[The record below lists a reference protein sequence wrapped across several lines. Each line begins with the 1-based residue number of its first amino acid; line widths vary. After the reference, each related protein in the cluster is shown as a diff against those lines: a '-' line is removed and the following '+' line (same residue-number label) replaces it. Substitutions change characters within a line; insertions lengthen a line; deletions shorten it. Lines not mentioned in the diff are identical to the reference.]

1 MGASPFHG
9 NDSGPIGDNDFQSV
23 VIAFHVKDDRIA
35 LQKTRGDVAIFDRLR
50 GRPRADLNFHE
61 PTRNPLARI
70 SMFGAK
76 PVERFSPDYPH
87 TEISAL

>member
-1 MGASPFHG
+1 MGSDPFHG
-9 NDSGPIGDNDFQSV
+9 HYSGPIRDNDFESV
-23 VIAFHVKDDRIA
+23 VIAFHIENDRIA
-35 LQKTRGDVAIFDRLR
+35 LQKARGDVAIFNRLR
-50 GRPRADLNFHE
+50 CRPRAGFNFHE

-87 TEISAL
+87 TEIPAL